1 MRECFGC
8 VRSPH
13 VYNDIFESL
22 IGKEFLFFGLSHSI
36 EPVEIRQHTVG
47 TTLNN
52 FLSKYFDL
60 KFVS

>member
-1 MRECFGC
+1 MC
-8 VRSPH
+8 
-13 VYNDIFESL
+13 IMISL
-22 IGKEFLFFGLSHSI
+22 NRLLGKNSFFFGLGHSI